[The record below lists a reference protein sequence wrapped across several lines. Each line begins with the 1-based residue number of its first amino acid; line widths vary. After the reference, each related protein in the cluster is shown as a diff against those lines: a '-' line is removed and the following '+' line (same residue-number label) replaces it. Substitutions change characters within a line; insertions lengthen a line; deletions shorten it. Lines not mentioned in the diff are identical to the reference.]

1 MIFYTQ
7 RIIHGVWILP
17 RNFKS
22 ADVLLNIELSLFP
35 GLNSEGHP
43 DSLSLKMENPSKADI
58 AQVFKKLRASAP
70 NKVNFSNFLQNIKF
84 PFFFVKLNCEFCP
97 QVISQLFSLPN
108 FRFVLIVVVKILL
121 GQVPLMECIFA
132 SIVQAFTEVL
142 AFT

>member
-1 MIFYTQ
+1 MIFLKQ

-70 NKVNFSNFLQNIKF
+70 NKVNFPNFFTKHLISN
-84 PFFFVKLNCEFCP
+84 FFVKLKYKK
-97 QVISQLFSLPN
+97 LPKYFHNFFPSSN

>member
-1 MIFYTQ
+1 
-7 RIIHGVWILP
+7 
-17 RNFKS
+17 
-22 ADVLLNIELSLFP
+22 
-35 GLNSEGHP
+35 
-43 DSLSLKMENPSKADI
+43 MENPSKADI

-70 NKVNFSNFLQNIKF
+70 NKVNFPNFLQIIKF
-84 PFFFVKLNCEFCP
+84 PISFVKLKYEKKYPSIFTT
-97 QVISQLFSLPN
+97 FSLSN